1 MGEIG
6 LSSLRVALTGVWRV
20 RPMFERNGV
29 LDGRDRTVFS
39 ESGTDRCLKG
49 APHVSAEWCS
59 RCRER

>member
-29 LDGRDRTVFS
+29 LDVGRDRTVFS
-39 ESGTDRCLKG
+39 ESGTDRCLEG
-49 APHVSAEWCS
+49 APHV
-59 RCRER
+59 